1 MKDGGSAFPL
11 RQVDF
16 GRGPEDP
23 NNYGMAGMTLRD
35 CFAMQAMVGLIGR
48 AFELPKVTT
57 VEQIVKDSY
66 IFADAMLA
74 EREKLPE

>member
-23 NNYGMAGMTLRD
+23 GLYGMAGMTFRD
-35 CFAMQAMVGLIGR
+35 YYAGQAMVGLIGR
-48 AFELPKVTT
+48 VCELTSVTT
-57 VEQIVKDSY
+57 VEQVVKDSY
-66 IFADAMLA
+66 IFADAMIA
-74 EREKLPE
+74 ERDKVPE